1 MIETYVKPVV
11 APATETTLVSVVMP
25 VYQGQG
31 LVLGAVRSAL
41 NQTHRD
47 LEVLV
52 VDDGSSDAT
61 LAVLATVQDPRLRV
75 LRQQNAGTAAARNRA
90 LAQARGRYIAFLDC
104 DDRWFP
110 GKIEAEISV
119 LEHAP
124 EPIAV
129 AYSSYYAVDDR
140 GRLLNPA
147 PNRDVSGSVFDVLL
161 DGEDFL
167 IPSAC
172 LFDRRI
178 FDSVGNFETGRFH
191 EDHDFV
197 LRVAQRYSVYPTR
210 ERFVVYR
217 QSTSG
222 KCRGVL
228 ADFERARSEELS
240 LISGFAATLT
250 ADQLGRLKQNVLR
263 SLYCRFLMYGFSD
276 HARRLLSEVDLST
289 LRKTKKGLLAALF
302 AKTGINLLIL
312 ARTIIQGLHL
322 QLRQGAWQKRLARS
336 CLELGYENGAANAP
350 DSPAVEPPQRNA
362 EVRVCVAIPTFRRP
376 DLLKALLR
384 GISLQLIPAQCSV
397 EVLVLDNDA
406 QASSRH
412 VVEAAAD
419 DFPYALRYAHVPEP
433 GLSLVRNAALAHARE
448 GFDFLAMIDDDEY
461 PQTQWLQELL
471 RVAERIGVDAVI
483 GPVPKQLSV
492 GAPKWIETGG
502 FFELPSHPD
511 GALINDGYSGNC
523 LLRVRS
529 LERFG
534 VTFDSALNLAGGE
547 DMLFFR
553 ELLARGAKIAYAAR
567 AVAFETIGPARLH
580 ASYILKLSYRRGNT
594 LAFCDRRL
602 KGSPLA
608 LVIRALKGYGRLAV
622 GLATLLP
629 LVLTGG
635 RAGAVRALSNVAHG
649 LGSLAGLGGHLYE
662 AYKRAEPSRR

>member
-1 MIETYVKPVV
+1 VIETYVN
-11 APATETTLVSVVMP
+11 PAVTPALETALVSVIMP

-61 LAVLATVQDPRLRV
+61 LAVLATIRDPRLIV
-75 LRQQNAGTAAARNRA
+75 LRQPNAGTAAARNRA

-110 GKIEAEISV
+110 TKIETEINV
-119 LEHAP
+119 LQHAP

-147 PNRDVSGSVFDVLL
+147 PKRDVSGSVLDALL

-167 IPSAC
+167 IPSTC

-178 FDSVGNFETGRFH
+178 FDSVGNFEIGRFH

-197 LRVAQRYSVYPTR
+197 LRVAQRFPVYPTR

-228 ADFERARSEELS
+228 ADFQRARAEELS
-240 LISGFAATLT
+240 LLPSFAATLT
-250 ADQLGRLKQNVLR
+250 ADQLRRLEQNVLR
-263 SLYCRFLMYGFSD
+263 SLYFRFLMYGFSD
-276 HARRLLSEVDLST
+276 HARRLSSEVDLGV
-289 LRKTKKGLLAALF
+289 LGITKKGLLAALF
-302 AKTGINLLIL
+302 AKTGINLLIV

-322 QLRQGAWQKRLARS
+322 LFRQDAWKKRLAQS
-336 CLELGYENGAANAP
+336 CLDLGYDELAKTP
-350 DSPAVEPPQRNA
+350 ISPAAELPQSST
-362 EVRVCVAIPTFRRP
+362 EMRVCVAIPTYRRP
-376 DLLKALLR
+376 ELLKTLLE
-384 GISLQLIPAQCSV
+384 GISLQLIPAGCTV

-406 QASSRH
+406 PASSRH
-412 VVEAAAD
+412 IVDAAVT
-419 DFPYALRYAHVPEP
+419 DFPFALRYAHVPQP
-433 GLSLVRNAALAHARE
+433 GLSMVRNAALAHARE
-448 GFDFLAMIDDDEY
+448 RFDFLAMIDDDEY

-471 RVAERIGVDAVI
+471 QVGERTGADAVI
-483 GPVPKQLSV
+483 GPVPKRFSA
-492 GAPKWIETGG
+492 GAPKWIEDGG
-502 FFELPSHPD
+502 FFDLPSHPD
-511 GALINDGYSGNC
+511 GALIRDGYSGNC
-523 LLRVRS
+523 LLRVGS
-529 LERFG
+529 LQRFG

-553 ELLARGAKIAYAAR
+553 ELSSRGAKIAYAAQ
-567 AVAFETIGPARLH
+567 AVAFETIGPARSQ
-580 ASYILKLSYRRGNT
+580 AVYIVKLSYRRGNT

-602 KGSPLA
+602 KGSPRTFA
-608 LVIRALKGYGRLAV
+608 TRALKGCGRLAV
-622 GLATLLP
+622 GLATFLP
-629 LVLTGG
+629 LALTQG
-635 RAGAVRALSNVAHG
+635 RAGAVRASCNVAHG
-649 LGSLAGLGGHLYE
+649 FGSLAGLRGHIYE
-662 AYKRAEPSRR
+662 AYKRAEPV